1 MRLLLIIAILFFGQ
15 FSFAQNSPVNG
26 EDKAARELIQ
36 NVIEEYKSY
45 ESLQVN
51 FILTTKHPNFTNI
64 DTIRGYASGK
74 KYRLAS
80 EKQVI
85 VCDGDQVFFQLAES
99 NKILSTKPD
108 PSEVN
113 IIYPAQML
121 KIYQENYYYRMAGK
135 FPYETGKELIKLEFF
150 PKTGL
155 ENFTKINVYV
165 DQNSRQIIRVSKFGK
180 DGTLNIMDLKDMLF
194 NINLSD
200 SLFKL
205 EMS

>member
-1 MRLLLIIAILFFGQ
+1 MRLLLIIAILFIGQ
-15 FSFAQNSPVNG
+15 FSFAQNTNLNQ

-45 ESLQVN
+45 QSMQVN

-64 DTIRGYASGK
+64 DTIRGYAAGK

-80 EKQVI
+80 EKQLI

-113 IIYPAQML
+113 IIYPA
-121 KIYQENYYYRMAGK
+121 
-135 FPYETGKELIKLEFF
+135 
-150 PKTGL
+150 
-155 ENFTKINVYV
+155 
-165 DQNSRQIIRVSKFGK
+165 
-180 DGTLNIMDLKDMLF
+180 
-194 NINLSD
+194 
-200 SLFKL
+200 
-205 EMS
+205 